1 MAEREEPIEEQAAPE
16 NNNKELIWT
25 NEMKIDVVI
34 MDKEDSKK
42 KGFYEESKR
51 KMRSKVSR
59 IPTSKLAETER

>member
-1 MAEREEPIEEQAAPE
+1 
-16 NNNKELIWT
+16 
-25 NEMKIDVVI
+25 
-34 MDKEDSKK
+34 MDKRNEDRCSHNGHERLSKK